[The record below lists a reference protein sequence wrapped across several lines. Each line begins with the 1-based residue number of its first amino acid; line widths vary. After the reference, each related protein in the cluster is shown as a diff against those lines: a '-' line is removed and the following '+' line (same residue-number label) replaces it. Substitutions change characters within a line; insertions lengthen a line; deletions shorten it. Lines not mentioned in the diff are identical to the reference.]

1 MFGLFKDRLGTEV
14 DSVIARQEE
23 LLEENKK
30 LRDQISQMRLD
41 HLDALN
47 KAVNKD
53 VETADFAMDFKKC
66 NAFAIE
72 RNAKDGKAV
81 TIVGHFVNEPVAFT
95 DGQVQLKQA
104 TKEWY
109 MYCSQEQHNKLV
121 KDFEASKTKVSK

>member
-1 MFGLFKDRLGTEV
+1 MFGLFKDRLNEEV
-14 DSVIARQEE
+14 DDVLKRHEQ

-30 LRDQISQMRLD
+30 LRDQIAQMRLD
-41 HLDALN
+41 HIDALN

-53 VETADFAMDFKKC
+53 VETAEFAMDFKSC

-81 TIVGHFVNEPVAFT
+81 TIVGHYANEPVAFT
-95 DGQVQLKQA
+95 DGNVANKQLI
-104 TKEWY
+104 KEWF

-121 KDFEASKTKVSK
+121 AEFNKTVGKK